1 MDRLCMGCMR
11 EYDDQF
17 EICPYCGYIFNTKAE
32 QSYHISPGSVLQG
45 RYIVGRVLGFGGF
58 GVTYVGKDYLMDRKV
73 AIKEY
78 LPSEFATRM
87 STQQNII
94 VYSGD
99 KEEQFKEGL
108 AKMLDEAQ
116 RLAKFEAIPGIVQI
130 YDCFEANG
138 TSYIIMEYL
147 EGMSL
152 KEYLRTHGKMTME
165 QALPVTLQ
173 IASAMAEVH
182 KTKILHRDI
191 APDNIYVLNPDEPDN
206 LEVKL
211 LDFGAARQ
219 ATTKYN
225 KGLSVIIKPGYAPE
239 EQYSSRGDQGT
250 WTDVY
255 ALAATLYKMITG
267 ITPEDALE
275 RSAKD
280 ELKKPSQIGVK
291 ITKATE
297 TAIMNAL
304 NIKIQDRTQT
314 MEEFCKELMSAEVK
328 KRKITKIKIPVA
340 ALLMAGMLIF
350 TGLVATGKIDL
361 QMQLG
366 ESHLGKGKV
375 RVPNL
380 INEDKEKAERLLKKI
395 GLSLKEGEK
404 TYSEEIEENK
414 ISSQDFKENTTVDKG
429 TPITVNFSLGKE
441 KGAFPQVVGVDRD
454 EAMKLLEESRFTN
467 IREEEIQDE
476 GVFNSVLSVS
486 EKPGD
491 NVELTKEIIL
501 TICKNE
507 TAQEGDASVQIEV
520 PDVAGKGKEDAE
532 AALEEAGFGVQWAE
546 EFSEQ
551 EEGSILEQNPAAGE
565 KANKGSIVK
574 VHISIGP
581 EKLYMINVE
590 LKTLEEAE
598 KDIGELG
605 LELGEVKKDY
615 CETVESGKVISQ
627 SIPKDTEI
635 NPGDKVDLVISLG
648 EKPAS
653 VQKEET
659 KPAQTQKPKP
669 TQPQT
674 SALPSAVLPSSAPV
688 PETSAPAEEEK
699 TSGEKNTTGGVN
711 GVGGSGAQEKA
722 PTETTTLSSNEQ
734 PAPTPSPNIVFDAGG
749 DAGADSSAGLNV
761 GRNTGNY
768 AG

>member
-1 MDRLCMGCMR
+1 M
-11 EYDDQF
+11 
-17 EICPYCGYIFNTKAE
+17 
-32 QSYHISPGSVLQG
+32 
-45 RYIVGRVLGFGGF
+45 
-58 GVTYVGKDYLMDRKV
+58 
-73 AIKEY
+73 
-78 LPSEFATRM
+78 
-87 STQQNII
+87 
-94 VYSGD
+94 
-99 KEEQFKEGL
+99 
-108 AKMLDEAQ
+108 
-116 RLAKFEAIPGIVQI
+116 
-130 YDCFEANG
+130 
-138 TSYIIMEYL
+138 
-147 EGMSL
+147 
-152 KEYLRTHGKMTME
+152 
-165 QALPVTLQ
+165 
-173 IASAMAEVH
+173 
-182 KTKILHRDI
+182 
-191 APDNIYVLNPDEPDN
+191 
-206 LEVKL
+206 
-211 LDFGAARQ
+211 
-219 ATTKYN
+219 
-225 KGLSVIIKPGYAPE
+225 
-239 EQYSSRGDQGT
+239 
-250 WTDVY
+250 
-255 ALAATLYKMITG
+255 
-267 ITPEDALE
+267 
-275 RSAKD
+275 
-280 ELKKPSQIGVK
+280 
-291 ITKATE
+291 
-297 TAIMNAL
+297 
-304 NIKIQDRTQT
+304 
-314 MEEFCKELMSAEVK
+314 
-328 KRKITKIKIPVA
+328 
-340 ALLMAGMLIF
+340 
-350 TGLVATGKIDL
+350 
-361 QMQLG
+361 
-366 ESHLGKGKV
+366 
-375 RVPNL
+375 
-380 INEDKEKAERLLKKI
+380 
-395 GLSLKEGEK
+395 
-404 TYSEEIEENK
+404 
-414 ISSQDFKENTTVDKG
+414 DKG
-429 TPITVNFSLGKE
+429 TPITVNVSLGKE

-648 EKPAS
+648 ENPAP

-659 KPAQTQKPKP
+659 KPAQPQKPKP

-749 DAGADSSAGLNV
+749 DAGADSM
-761 GRNTGNY
+761 
-768 AG
+768 